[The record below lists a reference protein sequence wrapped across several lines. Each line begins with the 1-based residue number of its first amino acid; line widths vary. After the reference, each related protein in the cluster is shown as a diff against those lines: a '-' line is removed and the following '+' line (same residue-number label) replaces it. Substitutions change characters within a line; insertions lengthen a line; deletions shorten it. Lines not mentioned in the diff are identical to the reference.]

1 MYTHYG
7 CVGAIPTQSLMTL
20 IWLKDRNFV
29 LEVTLYH
36 GVLLRGIPWYD
47 CLACILLSLVSRDL
61 TLPSLHLCIYV
72 EDQFKTT

>member
-1 MYTHYG
+1 
-7 CVGAIPTQSLMTL
+7 MTL

-47 CLACILLSLVSRDL
+47 CLACILLSLVSRVFDTAIL
-61 TLPSLHLCIYV
+61 TSLYIR
-72 EDQFKTT
+72 